1 MNTNTTS
8 PTEMPF
14 PCPLTD
20 TPEGFHEAQAAWQ
33 RGNNKSRARKLYQK
47 LLRRQLIQLHS
58 RDYAADPQSWLK
70 AASWAAVLAFLAGQP
85 GRAARICR
93 KALAQSP
100 PRGMM
105 QQ

>member
-70 AASWAAVLAFLAGQP
+70 AASWATVLAFLAGQP